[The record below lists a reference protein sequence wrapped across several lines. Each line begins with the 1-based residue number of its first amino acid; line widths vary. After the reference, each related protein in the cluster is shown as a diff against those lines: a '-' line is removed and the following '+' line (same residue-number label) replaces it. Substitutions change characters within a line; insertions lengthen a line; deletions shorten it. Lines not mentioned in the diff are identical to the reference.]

1 MSVLNVLLVDDDP
14 ESLTLLRETLPDT
27 IAGETIR
34 WEPCE
39 DFDDAFRRISE
50 RRFDIVV
57 TDIYRDQEGV
67 EKQPVTGD
75 PRGTG
80 LLDEIRKR
88 RFSPVL
94 FFTDGVFPPD
104 YSEGPFLK
112 LADKSAN
119 NETIVSKM
127 TELIETGVPVL
138 AHQLHDEL
146 DSTNGSYL
154 WEFLEAHW
162 ETLREAGLAEPNV
175 LNRLLH
181 RRASV
186 QLGRLVESEDGLTEL
201 QSIEGA
207 EFYLRPQL
215 STELRLGQIMERDG
229 QYRVVLTPHCHLVIQ
244 PGQDVPRADFVLT
257 ALALPA
263 AELFKKIPL
272 TGNDRVRGDDLRR
285 RLQSPAQFG
294 KPDGRYWFLP
304 GFLAMPH
311 QYVDLLQL
319 QSVPIAELRENW
331 ESFAVLDVP
340 FAEALQSSFVRFYSA
355 IGLPSL
361 DPARFGD
368 MNPPPAAAT

>member
-14 ESLTLLRETLPDT
+14 ESLRLLKETLPGT

-39 DFDDAFRRISE
+39 DFDDALRRISE

-80 LLDEIRKR
+80 LLDEIRRR

-104 YSEGPFLK
+104 CSEGPFLK

-119 NETIVSKM
+119 NEMIVSKM
-127 TELIETGVPVL
+127 TELIETGVPML

-146 DSTNGSYL
+146 DSTSGSYL
-154 WEFLEAHW
+154 WEFLESHW
-162 ETLREAGLAEPNV
+162 DTLRAAGLAEPNV

-181 RRASV
+181 RRAAV
-186 QLGRLVESEDGLTEL
+186 QLGRLVESDDGLTEL

-207 EFYLRPQL
+207 EFYLRPRL
-215 STELRLGQIMERDG
+215 SSELRLGQIMQRDDH
-229 QYRVVLTPHCHLVIQ
+229 YRVVLTPHCHLAVQ
-244 PGQDVPRADFVLT
+244 PGQEVPRADFVLT
-257 ALALPA
+257 ALAVPA
-263 AELFKKIPL
+263 AELFGKLPL
-272 TGNDRVRGDDLRR
+272 AGNDAAKREELRR

-294 KPDGRYWFLP
+294 KPAGRYWFLP
-304 GFLAMPH
+304 GFLTMPH
-311 QYVDLLQL
+311 RYVDLLQL
-319 QSVPIAELRENW
+319 QSIPISELLEEW

-340 FAEALQSSFVRFYSA
+340 FAEALQSTFVRFYSA
-355 IGLPSL
+355 VGLPSL
-361 DPARFGD
+361 DPGRFTD
-368 MNPPPAAAT
+368 MNPPTAAAT